1 MKKIALIGLTAL
13 TLFTTVSLGTVSPQL
28 NSFNVGDAAV
38 AQSKPIQLKLDA
50 EKQVI
55 QEKQG
60 KRSATWQKIA
70 SNYAVI
76 PGEILRYKITAEN
89 SSDRTIKNLVV
100 TTQRIPSQMVYVIGS
115 ATVSDNAK
123 VDITYSVDN
132 GKTFTKKPTIT
143 IKLANGKT
151 QEQPAPAKAYTHV
164 RWKFDQVSG
173 KRNTV
178 GFYQLRV
185 K

>member
-13 TLFTTVSLGTVSPQL
+13 TLFTTVSIGTVSPQF

-38 AQSKPIQLKLDA
+38 AQSKPIKLTLAA

-60 KRSATWQKIA
+60 KRTATWQPIA
-70 SNYAVI
+70 SNYAVT
-76 PGEILRYKITAEN
+76 PNEILRYKIIAEN
-89 SSDRTIKNLVV
+89 SSDRSIKNLVV

-123 VDITYSVDN
+123 AEITYSVDN
-132 GKTFTKKPTIT
+132 GKTFTAKPTFA

-151 QEQPAPAKAYTHV
+151 QEQPAPATAYTHV
-164 RWKFDQVSG
+164 KWKFEQVSG
-173 KRNTV
+173 KSNAV

>member
-13 TLFTTVSLGTVSPQL
+13 TLFTTVSIGTVSPQL

-38 AQSKPIQLKLDA
+38 AQSKPIQLTLAA
-50 EKQVI
+50 EKQVT

-60 KRSATWQKIA
+60 KRTATWQPIA
-70 SNYAVI
+70 SNYAVT
-76 PGEILRYKITAEN
+76 PGEVLRYKIIAEN

-100 TTQRIPSQMVYVIGS
+100 TSQRIPKEMVYVIGS
-115 ATVSDNAK
+115 ATVSEKAK
-123 VDITYSVDN
+123 ADITYSVDN
-132 GKTFTKKPTIT
+132 GKTFTKTPKIT

-151 QEQPAPAKAYTHV
+151 QEQPAPATAYTHV

-173 KRNTV
+173 KSNTV